1 MIYDALIIGGGPA
14 GATAAWFLARAGWS
28 VALVEKAT
36 FPRRKVCGEFI
47 SATTLPLL
55 HTLGLAETWHDLA
68 GPPVHEV
75 GLYAGKY
82 TLTAPMP
89 VTKTTGP
96 NRGRALGREHLDDL
110 LLNNART
117 AGVDILQPAH
127 ATGLAHQ
134 DGIFHCRMASSVQ
147 TPIPELQARVIIAA
161 HGSWER
167 GNLPTQAPK
176 QKPAARDLFAFKAHF
191 SQSELPPGLMPL
203 LAFPGG
209 YGGMVHSDHG
219 RVSLSCCIR
228 HDLLRHLRAHG
239 HQAAGEI
246 VLAHV
251 MEHCDGVCRA
261 LAHAGRDGTWL
272 SSGPIRP
279 GIRTLHHD
287 GIFAVGNTA
296 GEAHPVVAEGISMAM
311 QGAGLL
317 AGILIARRTQVLGG
331 DTATAGHVYEDAW
344 RRHFTPRLRHAACFA
359 HLAMRPAA
367 TRIVLPLFQ
376 RVPALLTLG
385 ASLSG
390 KTTNTGGGQLQS
402 LHLLKPGSVP
412 E

>member
-1 MIYDALIIGGGPA
+1 MIHDALIIGGGPA

-28 VALVEKAT
+28 VALVEKAA

-47 SATTLPLL
+47 SATTIPLL
-55 HTLGLAETWHDLA
+55 HTLGLGETYLNMT
-68 GPPVHEV
+68 GPQVREV

-89 VTKTTGP
+89 VTRTAGQCW
-96 NRGRALGREHLDDL
+96 GHALGREHLDNL

-117 AGVDILQPAH
+117 AGVNVLQPGH
-127 ATGLAHQ
+127 ATELARK
-134 DGIFHCRMASSVQ
+134 DGTFTCRIESAEKN
-147 TPIPELQARVIIAA
+147 PARELQARIIIAA

-167 GNLPTQAPK
+167 GSLPTHIPK
-176 QKPAARDLFAFKAHF
+176 QKPGPRDLLAFKAHF
-191 SQSELPPGLMPL
+191 TQTELPPGLMPL

-209 YGGMVHSDHG
+209 YGGMVHTDHG

-228 HDLLRHLRAHG
+228 RDTLKQLRTDE

-246 VLAHV
+246 VLAHI
-251 MEHCDGVCRA
+251 MEHCDGVCHA
-261 LAHAGRDGTWL
+261 LAHAQRDGAWL

-311 QGAGLL
+311 QGAWLL
-317 AGILIARRTQVLGG
+317 SELLIARREQVLNG
-331 DTATAGHVYEDAW
+331 DTEQTGLDYAQDW
-344 RRHFTPRLRHAACFA
+344 RRHFAPRLRHAAIFA

-367 TRIVLPLFQ
+367 TQILLPLFQ
-376 RVPALLTLG
+376 YVPGLLTLC
-385 ASLSG
+385 ANLSG
-390 KTTNTGGGQLQS
+390 KTTRLIRDRPRFS
-402 LHLLKPGSVP
+402 
-412 E
+412 